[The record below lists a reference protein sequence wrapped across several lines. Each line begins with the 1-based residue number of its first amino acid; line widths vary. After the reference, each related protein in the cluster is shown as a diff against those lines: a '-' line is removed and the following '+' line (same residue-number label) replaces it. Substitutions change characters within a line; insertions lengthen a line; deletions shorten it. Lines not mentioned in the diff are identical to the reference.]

1 MSSRRQER
9 RLAIDLL
16 FGSDV
21 TGTDARV
28 VLEDW
33 SASGR
38 DIPDFTRELVEG
50 VADHLAE
57 LDREIGAQAEG
68 WTVDRMASVDRT
80 ILRVAAYELLVGR
93 QTPIGAAI
101 DEAVRAA
108 KELSTEDSGRF
119 VNGVLGKIARASA
132 DGSTAERD

>member
-1 MSSRRQER
+1 MLFQS
-9 RLAIDLL
+9 DLT
-16 FGSDV
+16 GSDP
-21 TGTDARV
+21 RV

-38 DIPDFTRELVEG
+38 EVPVFTRELVEG
-50 VADHLAE
+50 VADHLPE
-57 LDREIGAQAEG
+57 LDREIGARSEG
-68 WTVDRMASVDRT
+68 WSVDRMASVDRT

-93 QTPIGAAI
+93 QTPVGAAI

-132 DGSTAERD
+132 EGSPAERE

>member
-1 MSSRRQER
+1 LSSRRQER

-16 FGSDV
+16 FQSDV
-21 TGTDARV
+21 TGSDPRA

-38 DIPDFTRELVEG
+38 DVPDFTRELVRG

-57 LDREIGAQAEG
+57 LDAEIGAQSEG
-68 WTVDRMASVDRT
+68 WTVERMASVDRT
-80 ILRVAAYELLVGR
+80 ILRVAAYELLVGKE
-93 QTPIGAAI
+93 TPVGAAI

-119 VNGVLGKIARASA
+119 VNGVLGKIARAST
-132 DGSTAERD
+132 DGSPVERE

>member
-1 MSSRRQER
+1 LSSRRQER
-9 RLAIDLL
+9 RLAIDML
-16 FGSDV
+16 FQSDV
-21 TGTDARV
+21 TGSDPRV

-38 DIPDFTRELVEG
+38 EIPVFTRELVEG
-50 VADHLAE
+50 VADHLSE
-57 LDREIGAQAEG
+57 LDREIGARSEG
-68 WTVDRMASVDRT
+68 WSVDRMASVDRT

-93 QTPIGAAI
+93 TPVGAAI

-132 DGSTAERD
+132 DGSAVERE

>member
-1 MSSRRQER
+1 LSSRRQER
-9 RLAIDLL
+9 RLAIDML
-16 FGSDV
+16 FQSDV
-21 TGTDARV
+21 TGSDPRV

-38 DIPDFTRELVEG
+38 EVPVFTRELVEG
-50 VADHLAE
+50 VADHLSE
-57 LDREIGAQAEG
+57 LDREIGARSEG
-68 WTVDRMASVDRT
+68 WSVDRMASVDRT

-93 QTPIGAAI
+93 QTPVGAAI

-132 DGSTAERD
+132 DGSAVERE

>member
-1 MSSRRQER
+1 M
-9 RLAIDLL
+9 L
-16 FGSDV
+16 FQSDV
-21 TGTDARV
+21 TGVDARV

-38 DIPDFTRELVEG
+38 EVPGFTRELVEG
-50 VADHLAE
+50 VADHRSE
-57 LDREIGAQAEG
+57 LDREIGARSEG
-68 WTVDRMASVDRT
+68 WSVDRMASVDRT

-93 QTPIGAAI
+93 QTPVGAAI

-119 VNGVLGKIARASA
+119 VNGVLGKIARASS
-132 DGSTAERD
+132 DGSPVERE